1 MLIAAHEK
9 KQHPEYQEYVENFE
23 ATLTG
28 LEAGLRGGGNPGLT
42 ECCRLCPMSVQPNE
56 MNSS

>member
-23 ATLTG
+23 ATVTG
-28 LEAGLRGGGNPGLT
+28 LEAGRHGGGKPGN
-42 ECCRLCPMSVQPNE
+42 SVDI
-56 MNSS
+56 